1 MSDDRPDY
9 SFMRSGFN
17 AVEAA
22 VDEEEMKKNAI
33 SLIVAFSE
41 GALRSAAKYVT
52 HGGRNAVTP
61 EDVKRGMMLEMFL
74 FKRRG
79 DTLEKAEEIKAE
91 LFGTEDDDDEEFIED
106 MELADESE
114 DFKISTCDCALCKCL
129 NTIYTRWETWEPT
142 NDFERIFQKH
152 INDIN

>member
-74 FKRRG
+74 FKRRD
-79 DTLEKAEEIKAE
+79 DTLEKAEEINYYYAYCHYSLGE
-91 LFGTEDDDDEEFIED
+91 YLMASYLFDIYAQTYLNGKHTEECQYMTAYCFYLLLSLITTT
-106 MELADESE
+106 LY
-114 DFKISTCDCALCKCL
+114 DCFCL
-129 NTIYTRWETWEPT
+129 
-142 NDFERIFQKH
+142 
-152 INDIN
+152 